1 MGHWCDVLSGK
12 NAIQALKNDKDS
24 ENIHTKKCRY
34 EISKTST
41 QIKCEHKIRPC
52 SGLPTQGCWEGRRQC
67 PSTLLLWCGRVPRGP
82 TGPAKQAGREPE
94 GPEGSHR
101 PKETPGFPTTTRE
114 G

>member
-1 MGHWCDVLSGK
+1 MWCIIRKECYTGTE
-12 NAIQALKNDKDS
+12 NDKDS

-52 SGLPTQGCWEGRRQC
+52 SASHTRVLGGEASAPPLSSRG
-67 PSTLLLWCGRVPRGP
+67 GRVPGP

-94 GPEGSHR
+94 GPEGTQTQGDPRIS
-101 PKETPGFPTTTRE
+101 TITRE